1 MATIPPATPGDCQRG
16 GAEVGEGSD
25 GGGKDHGKQP
35 LRSSAKASLHDEDDG
50 KGWVRL
56 TDLMNFRKV
65 TLRFSRQNC
74 DKSAHVHMTRFEN
87 EVRIYCQSR
96 KNLKVVKWG

>member
-1 MATIPPATPGDCQRG
+1 MSTISLATPGDCQRG

-56 TDLMNFRKV
+56 TDLMNFRKSSKRLL
-65 TLRFSRQNC
+65 TPPPSFSESYIALFAT
-74 DKSAHVHMTRFEN
+74 K
-87 EVRIYCQSR
+87 
-96 KNLKVVKWG
+96 L